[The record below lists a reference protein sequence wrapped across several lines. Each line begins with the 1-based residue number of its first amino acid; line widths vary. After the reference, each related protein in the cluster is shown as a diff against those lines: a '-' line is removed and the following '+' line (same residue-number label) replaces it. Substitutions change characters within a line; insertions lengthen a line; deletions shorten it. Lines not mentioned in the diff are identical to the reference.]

1 MTEPILR
8 LRDVAK
14 SFPTAQGPLPVL
26 DGVSLDLAPGASLA
40 LTGESGSGKSTLL
53 HLAAGL
59 DDADRGTVAVAGTP
73 LGRARRRRP
82 RGAAPR
88 HRSASSSS
96 SST

>member
-14 SFPTAQGPLPVL
+14 SYPTAQGPLPVL

-73 LGRARRRRP
+73 LGAARRRRP
-82 RGAAPR
+82 RRAAPR
-88 HRSASSSS
+88 RRSASCSS